1 MAESRVDDELWK
13 EFHQL
18 VNMTS
23 RELEEWLW
31 TDSAGELAEPSPDET
46 GHSLGEHVVHIL
58 GKRRSD
64 LTDDDI
70 AAMERVVRR
79 IRRER
84 GEDPEPTAG
93 DAHWRH
99 KLMSIGH
106 DPLRPLRTP

>member
-1 MAESRVDDELWK
+1 MAESRVSDELWN

-23 RELEEWLW
+23 RELEEWLR
-31 TDSAGELAEPSPDET
+31 TDSAGEVTEPAPEDA
-46 GHSLGEHVVHIL
+46 GHELGEHVVHIL

-64 LTDDDI
+64 VTADDI

-84 GEDPEPTAG
+84 GETPEPTAG
-93 DAHWRH
+93 DTHWRH
-99 KLMSIGH
+99 KLMSVGH
-106 DPLRPLRTP
+106 DPLRTL